1 MWRFPATRFSY
12 PWTGE
17 KTEETMRSRITK
29 VLCLPLFLAALA
41 GCAGMTGTRQSTET
55 PLQRAMAART
65 QAVENA
71 RISFRAAKAA
81 GCETA
86 APFEYY
92 MAQEYLQLAE
102 EELAS
107 GDKDGVAEF
116 AAKSKAHSTEAIE
129 MAKGGTK

>member
-1 MWRFPATRFSY
+1 MLSP
-12 PWTGE
+12 
-17 KTEETMRSRITK
+17 ITK
-29 VLCLPLFLAALA
+29 ALLIPLLLGALG
-41 GCAGMTGTRQSTET
+41 GCAGMTETRQTMQT

-71 RISFRAAKAA
+71 RISFLEAKAA
-81 GCETA
+81 GCESA

-107 GDKDGVAEF
+107 GDKHGVAEF
-116 AAKSKAHSTEAIE
+116 AGKSKAHSAKAIE
-129 MAKGGTK
+129 IAKGEIK

>member
-1 MWRFPATRFSY
+1 
-12 PWTGE
+12 
-17 KTEETMRSRITK
+17 MRIRITN

-41 GCAGMTGTRQSTET
+41 GCSGMAGTRQSTET
-55 PLQRAMAART
+55 PLQRAMAARS

-71 RISFRAAKAA
+71 RISFQAAKAA

-92 MAQEYLQLAE
+92 MAQEYLQLAQ

-107 GDKDGVAEF
+107 GDKDGVTEF
-116 AAKSKAHSTEAIE
+116 AAKSKAHSTKALE
-129 MAKGGTK
+129 MAKGETR

>member
-1 MWRFPATRFSY
+1 M
-12 PWTGE
+12 
-17 KTEETMRSRITK
+17 TE
-29 VLCLPLFLAALA
+29 
-41 GCAGMTGTRQSTET
+41 TRQTTQT

-65 QAVENA
+65 EAVENA

-102 EELAS
+102 HELAG
-107 GDKDGVAEF
+107 GDKDGVFEF
-116 AAKSKAHSTEAIE
+116 AEKSKVHSAKAIE
-129 MAKGGTK
+129 IAKGGTK

>member
-1 MWRFPATRFSY
+1 
-12 PWTGE
+12 
-17 KTEETMRSRITK
+17 MRSPITTALL
-29 VLCLPLFLAALA
+29 VPLFLLSLG
-41 GCAGMTGTRQSTET
+41 GCAGITGTAATNQT

-65 QAVENA
+65 EAVQRA
-71 RISFRAAKAA
+71 RVSLQAAKAA

-102 EELAS
+102 HELAG

-116 AAKSKAHSTEAIE
+116 AKKSITHSTKAIE